1 LEKGNTTTKTVGV
14 SEMANWVTPQLLNRM
29 LDEAK
34 LRSDVKE
41 MFRFELLRL
50 VKKQQKGV
58 TERDVGAGCVD
69 GNK

>member
-1 LEKGNTTTKTVGV
+1 
-14 SEMANWVTPQLLNRM
+14 MANWVTPQLLNRM